1 MGQLRT
7 SLLVVFSC
15 AVMTVQAANFNVKTA
30 PIVSETINF
39 LIPQDVLKNFGKASD
54 RQKSRFCK
62 AKKNAMD
69 LVEAYALGLKE
80 IPTKIRGYNSRMD
93 NEPSV
98 PGARETGFFVLRFSE
113 VVTDAWAFND
123 ESKKEILLEALAT
136 WAEAD
141 GLLETKSCTKN
152 GMLSQ
157 GCTAWIQSDG
167 QDLSD
172 SKDFSTVQMW
182 VMKLANGYF
191 FALAD
196 FKLQDPRHKTIQD
209 WLSKFFER
217 NKKPSEV
224 YFGLDHGWYYPAILD
239 HLRRGKSPN
248 TLIKKLVKDVDKQVF
263 TDGSMKDRT
272 TRGNRAL
279 WYHHD
284 AVKEALVTSEIARR
298 FAVDIPPS
306 LERRLVKAGEVFVN
320 GYFDHSY
327 MDKWAKEAHNA
338 IYEPGKQDFKNQLN
352 RMPNGHSWFYIF
364 SYRNP
369 NAPLTSKLDGL
380 ILQDKNNAAKDGQIG
395 FGMGCIYAS
404 AKLGQN
410 N

>member
-1 MGQLRT
+1 
-7 SLLVVFSC
+7 
-15 AVMTVQAANFNVKTA
+15 
-30 PIVSETINF
+30 
-39 LIPQDVLKNFGKASD
+39 
-54 RQKSRFCK
+54 
-62 AKKNAMD
+62 MD

-157 GCTAWIQSDG
+157 GCTAWTQSDG

-248 TLIKKLVKDVDKQVF
+248 TLIKKLVKDLDKQVF

-306 LERRLVKAGEVFVN
+306 LEWRLVKAGEVFVN

>member
-157 GCTAWIQSDG
+157 GCTAWTQSGG

-172 SKDFSTVQMW
+172 SKDFSAVQMW

-224 YFGLDHGWYYPAILD
+224 YFGLDHGWFYPAILD

-248 TLIKKLVKDVDKQVF
+248 TLIKKLVKDLDKQVF

>member
-157 GCTAWIQSDG
+157 GCTAWTQSGG

-224 YFGLDHGWYYPAILD
+224 YFGLDHGWFYPAILD

-248 TLIKKLVKDVDKQVF
+248 TLIKKLVKDLDKQVF

-306 LERRLVKAGEVFVN
+306 LERRLFKAGEVFVN

>member
-157 GCTAWIQSDG
+157 GCTAWTQSGG

-196 FKLQDPRHKTIQD
+196 FKLQDPRHKTIQN

-224 YFGLDHGWYYPAILD
+224 YFGLDHGWFYPAILD

>member
-1 MGQLRT
+1 MGLLRT

-15 AVMTVQAANFNVKTA
+15 AVMSVQAANFNVKTA

-62 AKKNAMD
+62 AEKNAMN

-113 VVTDAWAFND
+113 VVTDAWAFNH

-157 GCTAWIQSDG
+157 GCTAWTQSDG

-196 FKLQDPRHKTIQD
+196 FKLQDPRHKTIQG
-209 WLSKFFER
+209 WFSKFFER

-248 TLIKKLVKDVDKQVF
+248 TLIKKLVKDLDKQVF

-306 LERRLVKAGEVFVN
+306 LEWRLVKAGEVFVN

>member
-1 MGQLRT
+1 MGLFRT
-7 SLLVVFSC
+7 SLLVFLSC
-15 AVMTVQAANFNVKTA
+15 AVMSAQAANFNVKKT

-39 LIPQDVLKNFGKASD
+39 LIPQDVLENFEKASGQ
-54 RQKSRFCK
+54 QKSRFCK
-62 AKKNAMD
+62 AKNNAID
-69 LVEAYALGLKE
+69 LVEAYASGLKE
-80 IPTKIRGYNSRMD
+80 IPTKILGYNSRMD

-98 PGARETGFFVLRFSE
+98 PGAREAGFFVLRFSE

-136 WAEAD
+136 WAKGD
-141 GLLETKSCTKN
+141 GLLKTKSCTKN

-157 GCTAWIQSDG
+157 GCTEWTQSNG

-196 FKLQDPRHKTIQD
+196 FKPQDPRHKTIQD

-217 NKKPSEV
+217 NKTPDKV

-239 HLRRGKSPN
+239 YLRKGKTPN
-248 TLIKKLVKDVDKQVF
+248 SLIKKLVKDLDKQVF
-263 TDGSMKDRT
+263 SDGSMKDRT
-272 TRGNRAL
+272 TRGNKAL

-298 FAVDIPPS
+298 FGVDMPPS
-306 LERRLVKAGEVFVN
+306 LDQRLVKAGEIFVD
-320 GYFDHSY
+320 GYFDHSS
-327 MDKWAKEAHNA
+327 MDKWAKKAHNA

-352 RMPNGHSWFYIF
+352 RMPNGNSWFYIF

-369 NAPLTSKLDGL
+369 HAQLTEKLDDL

-395 FGMGCIYAS
+395 FGMGCVYAS

>member
-1 MGQLRT
+1 MGLLRT

-15 AVMTVQAANFNVKTA
+15 AVMSVQAANFNVKTA

-62 AKKNAMD
+62 AEKNAMD
-69 LVEAYALGLKE
+69 LVEAYTLGLKE

-248 TLIKKLVKDVDKQVF
+248 TLIKKLVKDLDKQVF

-306 LERRLVKAGEVFVN
+306 LEWRLVKAGEVFVN

>member
-7 SLLVVFSC
+7 SILVVFSC

-157 GCTAWIQSDG
+157 GCTAWTQSGG

-224 YFGLDHGWYYPAILD
+224 YFGLDHGWFYPAILD

-248 TLIKKLVKDVDKQVF
+248 TLIKKLVKDLDKQVF

-306 LERRLVKAGEVFVN
+306 LERRLVKAGEVYVN